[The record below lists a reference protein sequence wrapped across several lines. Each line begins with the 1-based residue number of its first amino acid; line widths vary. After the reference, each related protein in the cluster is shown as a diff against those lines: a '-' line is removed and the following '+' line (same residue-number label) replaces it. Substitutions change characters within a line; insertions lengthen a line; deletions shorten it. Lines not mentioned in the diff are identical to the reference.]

1 MLQCSIQVE
10 YTAPRTGLSRIFRL
24 YYPLM
29 AERKVVIKKYENRR
43 LYDTSASR
51 YVNLDDVA
59 RMVRDGVEVQVLDA
73 RSGEDLTRVILTQ
86 VIMEDA
92 KGHESGLPLDLL
104 RKLIVASD
112 RATHDFLNWYLTTVT
127 DVYQK
132 AQSAL
137 QTKPLD
143 MVRNL
148 FGAQQAAPPPA
159 PGDEIEALRRRVQ
172 ELEGR
177 LHAEERKAT
186 AGRKKSARKKRAPKS
201 A

>member
-1 MLQCSIQVE
+1 M
-10 YTAPRTGLSRIFRL
+10 P
-24 YYPLM
+24 
-29 AERKVVIKKYENRR
+29 ERKVVVKKYENRR
-43 LYDTSASR
+43 LYDTAASR

-59 RMVRDGVEVQVLDA
+59 RMVREGVEVQVVDA

-112 RATHDFLNWYLTTVT
+112 RATHEFLTWYLTTVT
-127 DVYQK
+127 DMYQK

-137 QTKPLD
+137 QARPLD
-143 MVRNL
+143 VVRNL
-148 FGAQQAAPPPA
+148 FSSQPAAPPPVQA
-159 PGDEIEALRRRVQ
+159 PEIETLRLRVQ

-177 LHAEERKAT
+177 LRAEERKA
-186 AGRKKSARKKRAPKS
+186 AAKRKPARKRAAKQTGVRHKS
-201 A
+201 GDSGNAT

>member
-1 MLQCSIQVE
+1 
-10 YTAPRTGLSRIFRL
+10 
-24 YYPLM
+24 M
-29 AERKVVIKKYENRR
+29 AERKAVIKKYENRR
-43 LYDTSASR
+43 LYDTGASR

-59 RMVRDGVEVQVLDA
+59 RMVREGVEVQVVDA

-127 DVYQK
+127 EMYQK

-137 QTKPLD
+137 QTRPLD
-143 MVRNL
+143 MVRSL
-148 FGAQQAAPPPA
+148 FTPQAAAAPPA
-159 PGDEIEALRRRVQ
+159 AAEEIDALRLRVQ
-172 ELEGR
+172 ELEDR
-177 LHAEERKAT
+177 LAKAT
-186 AGRKKSARKKRAPKS
+186 APKKKAATKRAPKPT
-201 A
+201 